1 MSAAPA
7 LAELETI
14 TDRRRAAA
22 VMHPLRPRILHLA
35 ATPSSATELAGQLRL
50 PRQVVNYHVRELAR
64 ARFLK
69 RAGQRKKRNLIE
81 QRWVA
86 TARAYVF
93 APDVLGPAAPD
104 WRRIQ
109 DAMSAEYLA
118 ALAAQVQSDLGAI
131 TAQAAAA
138 GKRLSTLSLHSE
150 LRFENAEQRA
160 RFADALHA
168 AVLDVIARHAAP
180 ASKPDGTPGSGRPY
194 RLMLGCYPAP
204 SIPSPD
210 A

>member
-1 MSAAPA
+1 LVPTSTISGSA
-7 LAELETI
+7 
-14 TDRRRAAA
+14 RS
-22 VMHPLRPRILHLA
+22 PRW
-35 ATPSSATELAGQLRL
+35 SRL
-50 PRQVVNYHVRELAR
+50 CSRYHVRELAR

-131 TAQAAAA
+131 AAQAAAA

-160 RFADALHA
+160 RFAHALHA
-168 AVLDVIARHAAP
+168 AVLDVIARHASP

-194 RLMLGCYPAP
+194 RLMLGCYPMP
-204 SIPSPD
+204 STPSPD

>member
-1 MSAAPA
+1 MNAVADLS
-7 LAELETI
+7 ELETI

-35 ATPSSATELAGQLRL
+35 ATPSSATELAGKLRL
-50 PRQVVNYHVRELAR
+50 PRQVVNYHVRQLAQ
-64 ARFLK
+64 ARFLR

-86 TARAYVF
+86 TARAYVL

-109 DAMSAEYLA
+109 DAMSAAHLA
-118 ALAAQVQSDLGAI
+118 ALAAQMQSDLGTI
-131 TAQAAAA
+131 TADAAAA
-138 GKRLSTLSLHSE
+138 GKRLSTLSVHSE
-150 LRFENAEQRA
+150 LRFESAEQRA
-160 RFADALHA
+160 RFAGALHA
-168 AVLDVIARHAAP
+168 AVLDVVARYASP
-180 ASKPDGTPGSGRPY
+180 ATRPDGTPGTGRPY
-194 RLMLGCYPAP
+194 RLVLGCYPAP
-204 SIPSPD
+204 STPSTN